1 MIMAAGIIRVR
12 MRGWIFVLALLA
24 SGLLPAPARA
34 DVVAIIDLSE
44 QQMTVKVDGVVR
56 HRWPVS
62 TARRGYRT
70 PVGTF
75 RPQSMKVRH
84 YSTIYYGSPM
94 PYSIFFHGNFA
105 IHGSY
110 EIRSLGR
117 RASHGCVRLHPAN
130 ARTLFELIRRRG
142 PADATIVVTG

>member
-1 MIMAAGIIRVR
+1 
-12 MRGWIFVLALLA
+12 MRAWVLVCVLAA
-24 SGLLPAPARA
+24 SALVSALPARA
-34 DVVAIIDLSE
+34 GVVAIIDLSA

-56 HRWPVS
+56 HRWPIS

-70 PVGTF
+70 PTGTF

-84 YSTIYYGSPM
+84 YSTLYHGSPM

-105 IHGSY
+105 IHGTY
-110 EIRSLGR
+110 EIRNLGR

-130 ARTLFELIRRRG
+130 ARTLFELIRKRG
-142 PADATIVVTG
+142 LGDAKIVVTG

>member
-1 MIMAAGIIRVR
+1 
-12 MRGWIFVLALLA
+12 MRGRIVLGVLAASVLLA
-24 SGLLPAPARA
+24 APARA

-44 QQMTVKVDGVVR
+44 QQMTVQVDGFVR

-84 YSTIYYGSPM
+84 FSTLYDGSPM
-94 PYSIFFHGNFA
+94 PHSIFFHGNFA

-117 RASHGCVRLHPAN
+117 PASHGCVRLHPDN
-130 ARTLFELIRRRG
+130 ARTLFELIKRRG
-142 PADATIVVTG
+142 PGTATILVTS